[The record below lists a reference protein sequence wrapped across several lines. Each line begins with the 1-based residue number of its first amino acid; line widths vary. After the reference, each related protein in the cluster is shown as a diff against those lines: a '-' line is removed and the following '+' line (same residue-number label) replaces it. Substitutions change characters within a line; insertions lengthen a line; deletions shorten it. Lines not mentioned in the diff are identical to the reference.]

1 MRRRAKPGKGA
12 ARLSVTRKSPKIET
26 SGRRELEKR
35 LAESRKREKATGEIL
50 QEKDR
55 ALTEALEQQTAT
67 SEILRVIS
75 SSPTDLKP
83 VLDAVAESAARL
95 CNAGD
100 ATIFRVE
107 GDSLK
112 QVAAHGPIPH
122 VPAEESL
129 PLRRDVMTARAV
141 IDRSVV
147 HVADV
152 LAESDAEYAGSKA
165 YAGRLGYRTALAV
178 PMLREGEA
186 IGTILLRRTEV
197 RPFTSKQIELLQTF
211 AD

>member
-75 SSPTDLKP
+75 SSPTDLQP
-83 VLDAVAESAARL
+83 VLDAVVKSAARF
-95 CNAGD
+95 CGAYD
-100 ATIFRVE
+100 AQMWHRDGE
-107 GDSLK
+107 SLRL
-112 QVAAHGPIPH
+112 AAHHGPIPS
-122 VPAEESL
+122 PGGWLL
-129 PLRRDVMTARAV
+129 PIARDNVTG
-141 IDRSVV
+141 RSVLERRAV
-147 HVADV
+147 HVAD
-152 LAESDAEYAGSKA
+152 LEAETEEFPEGS
-165 YAGRLGYRTALAV
+165 AL
-178 PMLREGEA
+178 
-186 IGTILLRRTEV
+186 
-197 RPFTSKQIELLQTF
+197 
-211 AD
+211 